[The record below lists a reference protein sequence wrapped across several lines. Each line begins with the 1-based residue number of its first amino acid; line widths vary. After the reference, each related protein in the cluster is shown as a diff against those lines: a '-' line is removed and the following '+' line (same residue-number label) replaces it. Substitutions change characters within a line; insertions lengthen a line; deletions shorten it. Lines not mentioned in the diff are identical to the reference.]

1 MWQSWKH
8 IAMPGFSRASAFYAG
23 FFLSGKRSIC
33 PLGNS
38 LLSLNLLPIFAPNY
52 KHRMYQQI
60 LEKKEKLAV
69 IGLGYVGLPIALAF
83 ARKASVI
90 GFDINLSRI
99 EMMKQGI
106 DPSNELAREEFEGCD
121 ITFTNSLDVLR
132 EARFFIVAVPTPV
145 DEHNVPDLTP
155 VKKASETIGKVLKKG
170 DYVVFE
176 STVYPGCT
184 EEDCLPII
192 EKLSGLKNKIDFKL
206 GYSPE
211 RINPG
216 DKKHTLA
223 TIVKVVS
230 GCDEESLDSIA
241 RVYEM
246 VVDAGVHR
254 ASSIKVAEAAKI
266 IENTQRDLNIAL
278 MNELSII
285 FDKMNINTFEVLEAA
300 GTKWNFLKFSP
311 GLVGGHCIGVDPYYL
326 TYKASEL
333 GYNSRVIL
341 AGRHINDN
349 MSIYVARKVVRHI
362 ISHVADV
369 KAARVLVM
377 GATFKE
383 NVSDIRNSK
392 VADVVRELKEFFLNV
407 DVVDPHASSEEL
419 EHEYGFGLAPSE
431 GRDYDAV
438 IVTVCHE
445 SYASLDDAYFTSI
458 TKPDALIADL
468 KGIYRNKI
476 TSRAYWSF

>member
-1 MWQSWKH
+1 
-8 IAMPGFSRASAFYAG
+8 
-23 FFLSGKRSIC
+23 
-33 PLGNS
+33 
-38 LLSLNLLPIFAPNY
+38 
-52 KHRMYQQI
+52 MYQS
-60 LEKKEKLAV
+60 LVEKKEKLAV
-69 IGLGYVGLPIALAF
+69 IGLGYVGLPIALEF
-83 ARKASVI
+83 AKKISVI
-90 GFDINLSRI
+90 GFDINAKRVEL
-99 EMMKQGI
+99 MKQGI
-106 DPSNELAREEFEGCD
+106 DPSNELDKEAFEHCD
-121 ITFTNSLDVLR
+121 ITFTSCLEQLK

-155 VKKASETIGKVLKKG
+155 VKKASETIGKVIKKG

-192 EKLSGLKNKIDFKL
+192 EKLSGLKNITDFKL

-216 DKKHTLA
+216 DKHHTLA
-223 TIVKVVS
+223 SIVKVVS
-230 GCDEESLDSIA
+230 GCDAASLDTIA
-241 RVYEM
+241 RVYEL
-246 VVDAGVHR
+246 VVKAGVHR

-285 FDKMNINTFEVLEAA
+285 FDRMGINTYEVLEAA
-300 GTKWNFLKFSP
+300 GTKWNFLKFFP

-341 AGRHINDN
+341 AGRYINDN
-349 MSIYVARKVVRHI
+349 MPLYLARKVVRHI
-362 ISHVADV
+362 ISEVSDV
-369 KAARVLVM
+369 KAAKVLVM

-407 DVVDPHASSEEL
+407 DVVDPHADSEEL
-419 EHEYGFGLAPSE
+419 QHEYGFGLSE
-431 GRDYDAV
+431 GVDGGYDAV
-438 IVTVCHE
+438 IVSVCHE
-445 SYASLDDAYFTSI
+445 PYATLDDAYFASI
-458 TKPDALIADL
+458 TKPKALIADL
-468 KGIYRNKI
+468 KGIYRGKI
-476 TSRAYWSF
+476 KSRPYWSF